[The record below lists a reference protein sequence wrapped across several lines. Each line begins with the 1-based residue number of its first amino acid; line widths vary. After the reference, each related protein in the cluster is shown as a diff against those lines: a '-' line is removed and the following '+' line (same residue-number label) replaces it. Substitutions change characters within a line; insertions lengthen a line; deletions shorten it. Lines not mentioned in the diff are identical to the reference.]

1 MPLSNPTNSAKVIP
15 SEQTSRQRPNFIR
28 FLSYVRPYWWMI
40 ALAAVGGII
49 KFTIPLLVPQVTQH
63 FVDNVFLSELDPR
76 AQWREVYTIL
86 AGLFALYVV
95 IWVPGT
101 YMRTYFAGKGGSSAV
116 FDLRRDLYDRILRMS
131 ASFFKR
137 NRSGSVVSRLISDV
151 ELTQNLVGSA
161 LTNVWMDS
169 TAVLVVLFFLIRI
182 DVRVTLVALVTFPV
196 YIMLFRYF
204 QNEIRDSTHR
214 IQEGISDMAGNAQEK
229 IAGSAIVHAFTQ
241 EKRENNMFRESSD
254 DLFSATMRRVRFRGA
269 NNASTGLVTQ
279 SAPLLVMLY
288 GGYLVTRG
296 QLSVGQLVAVSMYLR
311 PLYLPLERFSELNV
325 VLSNALAALDR
336 IFSVMDQEPDIQ
348 DSPGAAKLK
357 TIRGAVKFQDVAFH
371 YPAASYAPAKDTS
384 TEDAA
389 NEDSRN
395 APTLEDVKLE
405 VQPGQKVAFVG
416 PSGAGK
422 STLVSLIPRFYDVA
436 EGTISVDGHDIRD
449 VKVKSLRKHIGMV
462 LQTPILFSGSVR
474 DNVRYGKP
482 DATQAELIEAC
493 KAANAFDFIRALPRG
508 FDSEVG
514 EGGALLSGGQRQRL
528 TIARAFLKD
537 PTILI
542 LDEAT
547 SALDSESERLI
558 QDALERLMVGR
569 TTFIIAHRL
578 STVIGADMIVVMQAG
593 RVVDVGT
600 HNELVARR
608 GLYQNLYQ
616 KAAAA

>member
-1 MPLSNPTNSAKVIP
+1 M
-15 SEQTSRQRPNFIR
+15 
-28 FLSYVRPYWWMI
+28 
-40 ALAAVGGII
+40 
-49 KFTIPLLVPQVTQH
+49 
-63 FVDNVFLSELDPR
+63 
-76 AQWREVYTIL
+76 L

-95 IWVPGT
+95 VWVPGT
-101 YMRTYFAGKGGSSAV
+101 YMRTYFAGKGGSIAV

-169 TAVLVVLFFLIRI
+169 TAVLVVLFFLVRI
-182 DVRVTLVALVTFPV
+182 DVRVTLVALVTFPI
-196 YIMLFRYF
+196 YILLFRYF

-336 IFSVMDQEPDIQ
+336 IFNVMDHEPDIQ

-357 TIRGAVKFQDVAFH
+357 TIRGAVEFQDVAFH
-371 YPAASYAPAKDTS
+371 YPATSYTSAKNESVEADS
-384 TEDAA
+384 VEADSIEAINVEDG
-389 NEDSRN
+389 SN
-395 APTLEDVKLE
+395 APTLEDVSLE

-436 EGTISVDGHDIRD
+436 EGTIYVDGHDIRD

-482 DATQAELIEAC
+482 DASQTELIEAC
-493 KAANAFDFIRALPRG
+493 KAANAFDFIRELPRG

-514 EGGALLSGGQRQRL
+514 ESGALLSGGQRQRL

-600 HNELVARR
+600 HNELLARR